1 MHATQNST
9 MTSAY
14 DIKLLVDLLFVVDMQ
29 LMSLDIDVTMV
40 TFQWQMHNSQLLV
53 IAISYSQLLLCIVK

>member
-1 MHATQNST
+1 

-40 TFQWQMHNSQLLV
+40 TFQ
-53 IAISYSQLLLCIVK
+53 